1 MGQRS
6 NKLMKT
12 KKIVKQYLKAIYKKL
27 PCNFAVKVA
36 ILSDLRERIREEYSE
51 CELTVDVLQNR
62 FGTPDDF
69 ADGFD

>member
-1 MGQRS
+1 M
-6 NKLMKT
+6 
-12 KKIVKQYLKAIYKKL
+12 
-27 PCNFAVKVA
+27 
-36 ILSDLRERIREEYSE
+36 EEYSE

>member
-1 MGQRS
+1 
-6 NKLMKT
+6 MKT

-62 FGTPDDF
+62 FGTPDDLRT
-69 ADGFD
+69 ALTKCSR